1 MRKSRR
7 PIPTSGSV
15 RSGIRKQSGNNPNLS
30 KKRRLRDMV
39 TEISMN
45 MKFFSFKPFA
55 LWLKDPNKMLDE
67 QLGRSGVT
75 WRASTEVISS
85 KPDNWELDLKT
96 LVVNDDGEKTSEDV
110 LSDLKNY
117 MFSTSYE
124 AVLDVTAEK

>member
-1 MRKSRR
+1 
-7 PIPTSGSV
+7 
-15 RSGIRKQSGNNPNLS
+15 
-30 KKRRLRDMV
+30 
-39 TEISMN
+39 
-45 MKFFSFKPFA
+45 
-55 LWLKDPNKMLDE
+55 MLDE